1 METTVFSSKT
11 YPYPSQLFQLY
22 IGSLIHDARMSPNIS
37 SLAIANLFPFIGS
50 LLLISLILQAVMTRM
65 WSVLGTA
72 FIALV
77 APVYRDLA
85 LHNATEPWMM
95 LFGLATLWASIK
107 QRYFL
112 SGLSIGLGFLF
123 RAQIISML
131 LAALRPQRPNW
142 RVVISVLAGFCAAC
156 ARDLGR
162 DATLVPAHRRID
174 VRFLRPRLLREIH
187 PVSEPGLQSY
197 HRQHGRFKVAF
208 FSIATSMTMV
218 VVARLR
224 GLDGPIREA
233 VWFFAWSTIVM
244 VVFAFY
250 MAGTVGDGVRDRFH
264 RHHLLGQIS
273 PLANS

>member
-1 METTVFSSKT
+1 
-11 YPYPSQLFQLY
+11 
-22 IGSLIHDARMSPNIS
+22 MSPNIS

>member
-1 METTVFSSKT
+1 
-11 YPYPSQLFQLY
+11 
-22 IGSLIHDARMSPNIS
+22 
-37 SLAIANLFPFIGS
+37 
-50 LLLISLILQAVMTRM
+50 MTRM

-250 MAGTVGDGVRDRFH
+250 MAGTVGNGVRDRFH